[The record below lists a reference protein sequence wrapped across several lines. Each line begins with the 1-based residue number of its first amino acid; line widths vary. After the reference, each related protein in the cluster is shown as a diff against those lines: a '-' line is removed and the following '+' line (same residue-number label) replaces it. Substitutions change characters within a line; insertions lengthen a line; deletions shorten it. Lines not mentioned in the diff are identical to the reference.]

1 MSVSCGDTY
10 SYQHKLPIL
19 HVGHEGTST
28 LQAQIGAHSTFPVNV
43 QAELAA
49 AQLEICSIPA
59 AAAVSDPERQMVWGT
74 IGMRKKRVHA

>member
-49 AQLEICSIPA
+49 AQLEIGGITA
-59 AAAVSDPERQMVWGT
+59 AATVPDPERQMAWDT
-74 IGMRKKRVHA
+74 IGMQKKRVYA